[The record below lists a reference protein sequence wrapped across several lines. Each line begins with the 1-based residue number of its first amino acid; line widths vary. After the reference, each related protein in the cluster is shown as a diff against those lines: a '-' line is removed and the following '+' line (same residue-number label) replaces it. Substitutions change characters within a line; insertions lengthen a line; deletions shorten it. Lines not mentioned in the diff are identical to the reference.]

1 MTLRQWTE
9 ELDELLLDVTG
20 RFATWSERVRA
31 FVNVLERR
39 EFTRGPDPPF
49 TAEEMQSHF
58 KELCERIPIQIPT
71 NRSVSW
77 NAKRTE
83 LLLTIHR
90 NTEGESYEVK
100 TVLFNQAIK
109 EKGWT
114 FSASL
119 EQVKKKLQATADVA
133 GRDVLDESNKEDFS
147 LSMDEFSSLESETEN
162 DGGSCVNTAAR
173 GRNDAAITSSV
184 VGISDHS
191 TATKC
196 TSDPT
201 ATTPPHCDDQ
211 GSSDE
216 LSSDETSDGT
226 QEQETAFEAQ
236 VAGLT
241 SQNEMGGGVRVDDL
255 QQAKVDVVDAGVS
268 GVDSMATHLHSL
280 VNTKLMSDV
289 TFIVFAHR
297 CICLRSSYFKT
308 ILAEEIVKNN
318 AGRVEISGVS
328 KRIFLS
334 VLAYIY
340 TDSVDI
346 PEDKV
351 MEMFTTAN
359 RYGIETLKQLCS
371 QRLLKSVGID
381 NVADMLLLAVEH
393 GDVSLQ
399 DECFAYTLRNLEAV
413 SKTKS
418 FQEMAHRN
426 PNMMDNRSN
435 GIVSAQEIS
444 YTHLPIAEQQKKI
457 KIRSAYMMFLGTA
470 LVLLFSDPMV
480 DVLSEVGAR
489 TGIPAFYVS
498 FVVAPLA
505 SNASELIAAYNYAQK
520 KTSKTISISV
530 SALLGAAC
538 MNNTFCLGIFAAL
551 MSFKSGG
558 LVWEFSAETLSILL
572 VELAIGYIAMKKTQR
587 LIDGLIVLML
597 YPTSI
602 FLVFLLENVL
612 GLD

>member
-100 TVLFNQAIK
+100 TVLFNLAIK

-119 EQVKKKLQATADVA
+119 EQVRRNSRQLIEEETQFSNKRARQQVNVREKNPKQQKVESGAGVAATRSNTATSCSSVIVAADVA
-133 GRDVLDESNKEDFS
+133 GRDVQDESNKEDFS
-147 LSMDEFSSLESETEN
+147 LSMDEFSSLESETES

-236 VAGLT
+236 VAGLA

-255 QQAKVDVVDAGVS
+255 QRAEVGVVDAGVS

-280 VNTKLMSDV
+280 VNNKLMSDV
-289 TFIVFAHR
+289 TFIVEGSEVFAHR

-351 MEMFTTAN
+351 MEMFTAAN

-393 GDVSLQ
+393 GDASLQ
-399 DECFAYTLRNLEAV
+399 D
-413 SKTKS
+413 
-418 FQEMAHRN
+418 
-426 PNMMDNRSN
+426 
-435 GIVSAQEIS
+435 
-444 YTHLPIAEQQKKI
+444 
-457 KIRSAYMMFLGTA
+457 
-470 LVLLFSDPMV
+470 
-480 DVLSEVGAR
+480 
-489 TGIPAFYVS
+489 
-498 FVVAPLA
+498 
-505 SNASELIAAYNYAQK
+505 
-520 KTSKTISISV
+520 
-530 SALLGAAC
+530 
-538 MNNTFCLGIFAAL
+538 
-551 MSFKSGG
+551 
-558 LVWEFSAETLSILL
+558 
-572 VELAIGYIAMKKTQR
+572 
-587 LIDGLIVLML
+587 
-597 YPTSI
+597 
-602 FLVFLLENVL
+602 
-612 GLD
+612 

>member
-31 FVNVLERR
+31 FVNVLECR

-100 TVLFNQAIK
+100 TVLFNLAIK

-119 EQVKKKLQATADVA
+119 EQVRRNSRQLIEEETQFSNKRARQQVNVREKNPKQQKVESGAGVAATRSNTATSCSSVIVAADVA
-133 GRDVLDESNKEDFS
+133 GRDVQDESNKEDFS
-147 LSMDEFSSLESETEN
+147 LSMDEFSSLESETES

-236 VAGLT
+236 VAGLA

-255 QQAKVDVVDAGVS
+255 QRAEVGVVDAGVS

-280 VNTKLMSDV
+280 VNNKLMSDV
-289 TFIVFAHR
+289 TFIVEGSEVFAHR

-351 MEMFTTAN
+351 MEMFTAAN

-393 GDVSLQ
+393 GDASLQ
-399 DECFAYTLRNLEAV
+399 D
-413 SKTKS
+413 
-418 FQEMAHRN
+418 
-426 PNMMDNRSN
+426 
-435 GIVSAQEIS
+435 
-444 YTHLPIAEQQKKI
+444 
-457 KIRSAYMMFLGTA
+457 
-470 LVLLFSDPMV
+470 
-480 DVLSEVGAR
+480 
-489 TGIPAFYVS
+489 
-498 FVVAPLA
+498 
-505 SNASELIAAYNYAQK
+505 
-520 KTSKTISISV
+520 
-530 SALLGAAC
+530 
-538 MNNTFCLGIFAAL
+538 
-551 MSFKSGG
+551 
-558 LVWEFSAETLSILL
+558 
-572 VELAIGYIAMKKTQR
+572 
-587 LIDGLIVLML
+587 
-597 YPTSI
+597 
-602 FLVFLLENVL
+602 
-612 GLD
+612 

>member
-20 RFATWSERVRA
+20 HFATWSERVRA

-100 TVLFNQAIK
+100 TVLFNLAIK

-119 EQVKKKLQATADVA
+119 EQVKKKLQATGRRSLRNVTSRATQLTQERVPQIEEETQFSNKRARQQINVREKNPKQQKVESGAGVAATRSNTATSCSSVIVAADVA
-133 GRDVLDESNKEDFS
+133 GRDVQDESNKEDFS
-147 LSMDEFSSLESETEN
+147 LSMDEFSSLESETES

-236 VAGLT
+236 VAGLA

-255 QQAKVDVVDAGVS
+255 QRAEVGVVDAGVS

-280 VNTKLMSDV
+280 VNNKLMSDV
-289 TFIVFAHR
+289 TFIVEGSEVFAHR

-340 TDSVDI
+340 TDSVNI

-351 MEMFTTAN
+351 MEMFTAAN

-393 GDVSLQ
+393 GDASLQ
-399 DECFAYTLRNLEAV
+399 D
-413 SKTKS
+413 
-418 FQEMAHRN
+418 
-426 PNMMDNRSN
+426 
-435 GIVSAQEIS
+435 
-444 YTHLPIAEQQKKI
+444 
-457 KIRSAYMMFLGTA
+457 
-470 LVLLFSDPMV
+470 
-480 DVLSEVGAR
+480 
-489 TGIPAFYVS
+489 
-498 FVVAPLA
+498 
-505 SNASELIAAYNYAQK
+505 
-520 KTSKTISISV
+520 
-530 SALLGAAC
+530 
-538 MNNTFCLGIFAAL
+538 
-551 MSFKSGG
+551 
-558 LVWEFSAETLSILL
+558 
-572 VELAIGYIAMKKTQR
+572 
-587 LIDGLIVLML
+587 
-597 YPTSI
+597 
-602 FLVFLLENVL
+602 
-612 GLD
+612 

>member
-100 TVLFNQAIK
+100 TVLFNLAIK

-119 EQVKKKLQATADVA
+119 EQIEEETQFSNKRARQQVNVREKNPKQQKVESGAGVAATRSNTATSCSSVIVAADVA
-133 GRDVLDESNKEDFS
+133 GRDVQDESNKEDFS
-147 LSMDEFSSLESETEN
+147 LSMDEFSSLESETES

-236 VAGLT
+236 VAGLA

-255 QQAKVDVVDAGVS
+255 QRAEVGVVDAGVS

-280 VNTKLMSDV
+280 VNNKLMSDV
-289 TFIVFAHR
+289 TFIVEGSEVFAHR

-351 MEMFTTAN
+351 MEMFTAAN

-393 GDVSLQ
+393 GDASLQ
-399 DECFAYTLRNLEAV
+399 D
-413 SKTKS
+413 
-418 FQEMAHRN
+418 
-426 PNMMDNRSN
+426 
-435 GIVSAQEIS
+435 
-444 YTHLPIAEQQKKI
+444 
-457 KIRSAYMMFLGTA
+457 
-470 LVLLFSDPMV
+470 
-480 DVLSEVGAR
+480 
-489 TGIPAFYVS
+489 
-498 FVVAPLA
+498 
-505 SNASELIAAYNYAQK
+505 
-520 KTSKTISISV
+520 
-530 SALLGAAC
+530 
-538 MNNTFCLGIFAAL
+538 
-551 MSFKSGG
+551 
-558 LVWEFSAETLSILL
+558 
-572 VELAIGYIAMKKTQR
+572 
-587 LIDGLIVLML
+587 
-597 YPTSI
+597 
-602 FLVFLLENVL
+602 
-612 GLD
+612 